1 MFVSEEVIYCPSE
14 KVRDFDLRNENKI
27 YGKNVYLC
35 IIHEDTCLVIISKTQ
50 TLLKAT
56 I

>member
-27 YGKNVYLC
+27 YGKNNYLF
-35 IIHEDTCLVIISKTQ
+35 IIHEDGKRNLCLSCYYI
-50 TLLKAT
+50 
-56 I
+56 